1 MKATVAFS
9 NSGNYWTSRYG
20 YTSSCMGW
28 VKDTMVSAP
37 KNTLDSNVMYVH
49 DKEKASNNGFYGGA
63 LQGSSFTVSFNE
75 NPSANKIYKSFSIES
90 PDDLSIGSVHTFE
103 VDKSSIV
110 SSTRREIDLHDLK
123 NFGGIMYGTVGGNIK
138 KTRLSN
144 SQALGKIKRRIS
156 RNSFSSHFSPAE
168 MDAFEDLPGYNSVD
182 AYLEIE
188 GPPLQYSSNL
198 GSQIILLEDLGV
210 VTDSEGTYQ
219 VGKIRGTYK
228 RGFFC
233 SDLTDNYEVGEQVF
247 VLYPEANF
255 ESAKG
260 RFAEATINIGTQF
273 EIYAVN
279 VDYEMTPLDHN
290 K

>member
-1 MKATVAFS
+1 MKETVAFS
-9 NSGNYWTSRYG
+9 NSGNHWTSRYG
-20 YTSSCMGW
+20 YTASCMGW

-37 KNTLDSNVMYVH
+37 KNTEFAKVMFVH
-49 DKEKASNNGFYGGA
+49 DERIASMNTFHDGNA
-63 LQGSSFTVSFNE
+63 QGSSFTITFNQ

-90 PDDLSIGSVHTFE
+90 PDDFSIGSVHTFE

-110 SSTRREIDLHDLK
+110 SSTRQNIDLHALN
-123 NFGGIMYGTVGGNIK
+123 NFGGILYGAVGGQTK
-138 KTRLSN
+138 RTRLSN

-156 RNSFSSHFSPAE
+156 RNFFNDHFSPAE
-168 MDAFEDLPGYNSVD
+168 MDAIEDLPLYNSID

-188 GPPLQYSSNL
+188 GPPLQYSSNVN
-198 GSQIILLEDLGV
+198 SQIILLEDLGV

-219 VGKIRGTYK
+219 VGQIRGTYK
-228 RGFFC
+228 KGFFC
-233 SDLTDNYEVGEQVF
+233 SNLTDNYAVGEQVF
-247 VLYPEANF
+247 VLYPESNF

-260 RFAEATINIGTQF
+260 RFAEATINVGTQF

-290 K
+290 S